1 MAKKIQTAIRY
12 APWLKNAIKRF
23 AAQNKTDFSAAVNFL
38 LTCELNRR
46 GYFQSEYE
54 PDIVDYSMNDDIQ
67 SFRSRP
73 SENEKRLIFENKRQ
87 KLEIERLKK
96 EMQEAGIVRKPTPIS
111 VLEPKIIAGDI
122 TINNEHGK
130 MNNVKLGD
138 VPLNT
143 GIIKDNSMQGDQDI

>member
-1 MAKKIQTAIRY
+1 MAKKIQIAIRY

-23 AAQNKTDFSAAVNFL
+23 AVQNKTDFSSAVNFL

-54 PDIVDYSMNDDIQ
+54 PDIIDYSMNDDIQ
-67 SFRSRP
+67 SFHSRP

-111 VLEPKIIAGDI
+111 LLGRKIIAGDV

-130 MNNVKLGD
+130 MGNVKLVD
-138 VPLNT
+138 VSVNT
-143 GIIKDNSMQGDQDI
+143 GVIEDSSVQGDTE